1 LSTSLG
7 GQDDPLGDDS
17 GSSHQPCDGH
27 DRHRCDESAFQA
39 RSRLLESAYE
49 ACLAH
54 ELRKQ
59 GLRAAKQI
67 GLPVVYDGET
77 IDVGYRVDLLVE
89 DLVVVELKCVERLH
103 PVHEAQLLSYIRL
116 SGKNVGLLINFHV
129 AHLRNGIKRMVDG
142 KDWEK

>member
-1 LSTSLG
+1 MTSPGTIPTTRINHVTGMIVTAAMKVHSKLG
-7 GQDDPLGDDS
+7 PG
-17 GSSHQPCDGH
+17 
-27 DRHRCDESAFQA
+27 
-39 RSRLLESAYE
+39 LLESAYE

-54 ELRKQ
+54 ELSKQ

-67 GLPVVYDGET
+67 GLPAVYDGET

-89 DLVVVELKCVERLH
+89 DLAVVELKCVERLH

-116 SGKNVGLLINFHV
+116 SGKNVGLLINVHV